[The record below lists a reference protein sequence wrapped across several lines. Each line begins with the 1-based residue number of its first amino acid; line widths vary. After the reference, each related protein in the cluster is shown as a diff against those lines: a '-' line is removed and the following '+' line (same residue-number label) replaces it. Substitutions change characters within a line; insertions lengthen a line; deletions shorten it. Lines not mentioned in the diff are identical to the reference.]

1 MSDGFLSS
9 LACFVEEAVHADPPD
24 ELRAVCGDRY
34 RPYYYLMYLLAGS
47 IGHLLPIGM
56 CVELGVEKGRGSAAM
71 ALSGWPVFGVDHTR
85 KGEIAVM
92 QRRFPRFCFLEQ
104 PSTPVPDTIKD
115 RFDIDWRIPLL
126 HVDTGHSYGQARE
139 EWEHYEPLLADRAV
153 VLFDDTHAMADD
165 VARFVVS
172 LKHPMIFDER
182 LHECGYAVVA
192 YERGKT

>member
-1 MSDGFLSS
+1 MTDGFLSS
-9 LACFVEEAVHADPPD
+9 LACFVEEAVHRDPPA

-34 RPYYYLMYLLAGS
+34 RPYYHLMYLLAGS
-47 IGHLLPIGM
+47 IGSLLPHWSL

-71 ALSGWPVFGVDHTR
+71 ALSGQPVFGVDHTR
-85 KGEIAVM
+85 KGEIAVV
-92 QRRFPRFCFLEQ
+92 QRRFPKFCFLEQ
-104 PSTPVPDTIKD
+104 PSTPVPGTIKNQGCP
-115 RFDIDWRIPLL
+115 IGVL

-139 EWEHYEPLLADRAV
+139 EWEHYEPLLAERAV
-153 VLFDDTHAMADD
+153 VLFDDTHAMGDD

-192 YERGKT
+192 YERGAA